1 MDPLTYRAAGV
12 DIRAG
17 DLAVRR
23 IAPLAASTHRPE
35 VLGGIG
41 AFAAFCRV
49 PEAVIPCSS
58 PRPTGWE
65 PSSRSPFPRA
75 HRTMKRTCRS
85 ERRVRSM
92 APSHQWYGVL
102 PGWLPFYAL
111 IVVALAL
118 FTWRMAYLVRL
129 MLIGKPAARWDKV
142 PARLFNVVVNVVGQ
156 GRLLRG
162 DFWPGLMHATIFWGF
177 VILTLGTLEFFG
189 KGVTEGFYL
198 PLLSRNPGYLILQD
212 IFSLGVIAA
221 IAYAAFRRLVTK
233 PRRLTLSSEGL
244 LILLLIF
251 GLMVTDLAADAGRI
265 LLAPA
270 PSDVWQF
277 AGNALAGVLAH
288 LPAGA
293 VQTLFP
299 LSWWLHAVLLLGFLV
314 YLPYSKHLHIMAA
327 PFNVFFAPQTPKG
340 RFPTAD
346 LEDAE
351 TFGVGT
357 LAEFTWKDLFDLYNC
372 TECGRCTSGCPASAS
387 GKELD
392 PKWLILNLQAH
403 LLESG
408 RAHGKS
414 GNGVEE
420 TAMVGGVIH
429 DNVLWACTT
438 CLWCVEACP
447 VFIEHV
453 PKIVDMRRWLVL
465 TASRFPAELQ
475 PTFRNLETN
484 GNPWQISWQTR
495 ADWAKD
501 LGVRVMSDVRQAE
514 YLYWVGCYG
523 SFDERNKKVARAF
536 VKLLQAA
543 RVDFAIL
550 GNEEKCTGEPAR
562 RLGHEYL
569 FQTLAQG
576 NIETLKRY
584 RFQKIITACPHCFNT
599 IRSEYPN
606 FDGHFRVIH
615 HTELLDELIQSG
627 RLRVSR
633 ERDDRITYH
642 DPCYLGRYNDVYDPP
657 RRVLR
662 SVCRSE
668 LIEMHLC
675 RSKGFCCGGGGG
687 RVWLEE
693 NEGRRVNQLRV
704 EQAMDVNPD
713 ILASACPFCLTMFED
728 GVKGKEVA
736 DRIKTRDIAEVLAES
751 LE

>member
-1 MDPLTYRAAGV
+1 M
-12 DIRAG
+12 
-17 DLAVRR
+17 
-23 IAPLAASTHRPE
+23 S
-35 VLGGIG
+35 
-41 AFAAFCRV
+41 
-49 PEAVIPCSS
+49 
-58 PRPTGWE
+58 
-65 PSSRSPFPRA
+65 
-75 HRTMKRTCRS
+75 
-85 ERRVRSM
+85 
-92 APSHQWYGVL
+92 PSHEWYGII
-102 PGWLPFYAL
+102 PGWLPFYLL
-111 IVVALAL
+111 IAVAVAL
-118 FTWRMAYLVRL
+118 FAYRAAFLVRL
-129 MLIGKPAARWDKV
+129 MLKGKPTARWDRV
-142 PARLFNVVVNVVGQ
+142 PARLLGVIVNVLGQ
-156 GRLLRG
+156 GRLIRG

-177 VILTLGTLEFFG
+177 IILTLGSIEFFG
-189 KGVTEGFYL
+189 KGVTEAFYL
-198 PLLSRNPGYLILQD
+198 PFLSSNPAYLIMED
-212 IFSLGVIAA
+212 VFSLAVIAA

-233 PRRLTLSSEGL
+233 PRRLNLSAEGL

-251 GLMVTDLAADAGRI
+251 GLMVTDLTADAGRI

-270 PSDVWQF
+270 STDGWQF
-277 AGNALAGVLAH
+277 AGKALAGMLAS

-293 VQTLFP
+293 VRAVFHV
-299 LSWWLHAVLLLGFLV
+299 SWWLHAVLLLGFLV

-340 RFPTAD
+340 QFPTAD
-346 LEDAE
+346 LENAE
-351 TFGVGT
+351 SFGIGSIT
-357 LAEFTWKDLFDLYNC
+357 EFSWKDLFDLYNC
-372 TECGRCTSGCPASAS
+372 TECGRCTSGCPANVS

-392 PKWLILNLQAH
+392 PKWLILNLQEH
-403 LLESG
+403 LLEG
-408 RAHGKS
+408 GPRLLGKS
-414 GNGVEE
+414 GNGGHEE
-420 TAMVGGVIH
+420 PMVGGVIH

-438 CLWCVEACP
+438 CRWCVDACP

-465 TASRFPAELQ
+465 TESRFPAELQ

-484 GNPWQISWQTR
+484 GNPWQMSWQTR

-501 LGVRVMSDVRQAE
+501 LGVRVMSDVSQVE

-523 SFDERNKKVARAF
+523 SFDERNRKVARAF
-536 VKLLQAA
+536 VKLLQSA

-606 FDGHFRVIH
+606 FDGHFKVIH

-662 SVCRSE
+662 SICRGE
-668 LIEMHLC
+668 MLEMHLC
-675 RSKGFCCGGGGG
+675 KSKGFCCGGGGG

-704 EQAMDVNPD
+704 EQAMEVNPD

-728 GVKGKEVA
+728 GVKGKEA
-736 DRIKTRDIAEVLAES
+736 TDKIKTRDIAELLAEN